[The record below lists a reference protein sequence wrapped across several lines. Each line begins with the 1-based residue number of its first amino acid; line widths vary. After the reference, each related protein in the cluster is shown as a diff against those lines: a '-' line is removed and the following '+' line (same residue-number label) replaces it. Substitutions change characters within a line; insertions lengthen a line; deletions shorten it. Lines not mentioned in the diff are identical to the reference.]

1 MRAAGSTAA
10 RFSSPSERT
19 SEYWRAAPRHSRQ
32 NSRNHETRNH
42 HHRPRPC
49 RDHGHLAIRLHGAP
63 DGGRPGARGFLEAAC
78 AERAGPGDFRA
89 RRGGWKADGRAAKA
103 GDHLQLRRRR
113 GCHQPRRREEAPHH
127 RHQHAG
133 GAERGR
139 CRRRRRSDPQYRTAL
154 PAIGAVPAQRQLG
167 GARSLSADHR
177 HRRQGAGV
185 LGLGRIGEAIVK
197 RVLTFGMK
205 IRYHN
210 RNRKDVPYPYDPDAA
225 TLAKN
230 SDVLLVVT
238 PGGPETNKLV
248 DAKVLD
254 ALGPQG
260 YLVNIARGSVI
271 DEPVLLRYLQEKRIA
286 GAGLDVFADEPRVPP
301 EFFTLDN
308 AVLFPHV
315 GSATV
320 ETRKAMGDLQI
331 ENLRLHFAGKPVKT
345 RVV

>member
-1 MRAAGSTAA
+1 MKPEIIITARGHAGTMATLQSEFTAHLLADAADRAAFLKQHAPTVRGVATFGPMSVDGKFMDALPKLEIISNFGVGVDAINLDDAKKRGIIVTNTPDVLNEAVADTALA
-10 RFSSPSERT
+10 LLLNTVRRFPQSEV
-19 SEYWRAAPRHSRQ
+19 Y
-32 NSRNHETRNH
+32 
-42 HHRPRPC
+42 
-49 RDHGHLAIRLHGAP
+49 L
-63 DGGRPGARGFLEAAC
+63 
-78 AERAGPGDFRA
+78 
-89 RRGGWKADGRAAKA
+89 RGGNWAS
-103 GDHLQLRRRR
+103 R
-113 GCHQPRRREEAPHH
+113 GPYPLTTD
-127 RHQHAG
+127 AG
-133 GAERGR
+133 GK
-139 CRRRRRSDPQYRTAL
+139 
-154 PAIGAVPAQRQLG
+154 VLG
-167 GARSLSADHR
+167 I
-177 HRRQGAGV
+177 
-185 LGLGRIGEAIVK
+185 LGLGRIGEAIA
-197 RVLTFGMK
+197 RRALTCNMQ

-210 RNRKDVPYPYDPDAA
+210 RRKKDVPYPYDPDPV

-230 SDVLLVVT
+230 SDVLMVVT

-248 DAKVLD
+248 NAKVLD

-260 YLVNIARGSVI
+260 FLVNIARGSVI

-301 EFFTLDN
+301 EFFTLEN